1 MGGNALKNCTTRRF
15 QAEEYYTLEH
25 EVLEMLSDVFIISRI
40 KPILAYRYKE
50 SMGDMDVLVESDCIP
65 NNWMDLLKKK
75 FQPKETLKNGNVFSF
90 EYKECQID
98 LVLTKKEEFESSYQ
112 YFNYNDLG
120 NLCGRVAHSMG
131 LKLGHDGLTYKF
143 FGANERHLFKELKL
157 LDDWKDIL
165 PVLGYSYERY
175 EQGFYTLENIFEF
188 VVSSPF
194 FNKSIYA
201 LENRNHAARIRDKKR
216 KTYMEFLTWLEGYEE
231 TGEQKFVGGAVK
243 FEHNKSDWLQYLFGV
258 IPSFKEQYDATVKE
272 CAQAQE
278 YKKRFNGDLVSA
290 WTGLE
295 KQELGRFMA
304 WLKSYKNQERW
315 KKDIVTLNPVLVE
328 GLVVYYFEMWKKLA
342 EV

>member
-1 MGGNALKNCTTRRF
+1 MGGLALAHCTRRF
-15 QAEEYYTLEH
+15 EAGEYYEVADKALQILETLYPCAK
-25 EVLEMLSDVFIISRI
+25 VRVI
-40 KPILAYRYKE
+40 KAYRDKE
-50 SMGDMDVLVESDCIP
+50 SFGDLDILLESDCLPSFWIDRVSEAF
-65 NNWMDLLKKK
+65 NSKDS
-75 FQPKETLKNGNVFSF
+75 TKNGNVLSTEF
-90 EYKECQID
+90 KEMQVDIIA
-98 LVLTKKEEFESSYQ
+98 TKSDEFESSYQ

-120 NLCGRVAHSMG
+120 NLCGRVAHSLG

-143 FGANERHLFKELKL
+143 FGDNERHLFKELKL

-175 EQGFYTLENIFEF
+175 EQGFDTLEDIFEF

-201 LENRNHAARIRDKKR
+201 LENRNHAARTRDKKR
-216 KTYMEFLTWLEGYEE
+216 KTYMAFLEWLEGYEE

-243 FEHNKSDWLQYLFGV
+243 FEHNKSDWLQYLFEV
-258 IPSFKEQYDATVKE
+258 IPAFKEQYDATVKE
-272 CAQAQE
+272 YAKAQE

-290 WTGLE
+290 WTGL
-295 KQELGRFMA
+295 KTQELGKFMA

-328 GLVVYYFEMWKKLA
+328 GLVQYYFEMWKTLEA
-342 EV
+342 